1 MYPFEVTIKVN
12 MTQKQM
18 IREHLLRFGSIT
30 PALALNEYA
39 CARLSARIAELR
51 ADGYCIETVERKTI
65 NRFGKKI
72 QYTEKY
78 VLKEG
83 GNTNE
88 PKEAE
93 DMC

>member
-1 MYPFEVTIKVN
+1 

-18 IREHLLRFGSIT
+18 IEAHLLQCGSIT
-30 PALALNEYA
+30 PAEALREYA

-51 ADGYCIETVERKTI
+51 EDGYCIETVERKAI

-83 GNTNE
+83 GKKNE
-88 PKEAE
+88 QKNAE
-93 DMC
+93 DLC